1 MNCYPK
7 VKVLGTSS
15 SVLRRCLGRKISVSI
30 STPQTG
36 KNMLSIDII
45 LCSNKFLPYIFVVTV
60 SCQINDS
67 KTNPNKTYNL
77 KGLNKMAIIHPTH
90 ITYIKL
96 NLKAGLKPQN
106 SPSIRCLCMVRM
118 LSLNDLVTL
127 DFLSSSQ
134 T

>member
-1 MNCYPK
+1 MNCSPK

-60 SCQINDS
+60 SWQINDS

-77 KGLNKMAIIHPTH
+77 KSLNKMAIIHPTH

-96 NLKAGLKPQN
+96 NLKAGLKPQIL
-106 SPSIRCLCMVRM
+106 P
-118 LSLNDLVTL
+118 
-127 DFLSSSQ
+127 Q
-134 T
+134 